1 MKKRSAFMCL
11 LALLGAPVLHAQDA
25 PASLPDVD
33 SVASDWKARFPDAAE
48 RRDFK
53 RLREYR
59 EEKLN
64 RLKLEQSTLANVH
77 LIRQQVERERMT
89 RATLEPLLKDALA
102 LAADTAGVV
111 VIEHEYPF
119 EFDNLVGHPTPG
131 RVPLAD
137 LQGAAERLAQQDSGA
152 QRTLAAVDSV
162 SGVLTASIRTLQ
174 QDIHSAESTIDNA
187 LAPEYQSQ
195 KFRIWVSLFFSL
207 LIGIMIV
214 SFFGTIYKKAG
225 DSVGTLLLSDGGL
238 QFVTIFVLI
247 IAIILFGI
255 LNILEGRELAAIL
268 SGIAGYI
275 LGRGAQ
281 VKTQGSAGD
290 APQPQPEPAAPAND
304 TPPAGPTAVRVPS
317 IFLPPA
323 PPARTETPPAR
334 DVTPPSESPAES
346 PQPAAVG

>member
-1 MKKRSAFMCL
+1 MKTRHAFMCL
-11 LALLGAPVLHAQDA
+11 LALLAAPTLHAQDA

-33 SVASDWKARFPDAAE
+33 SVASDWKARFPDAEA

-64 RLKLEQSTLANVH
+64 RMKLEQSTLANVH

-89 RATLEPLLKDALA
+89 RASLETLLQASLELQPD
-102 LAADTAGVV
+102 AADIV
-111 VIEHEYPF
+111 VIENEYSF
-119 EFDNLVGHPTPG
+119 EFENLVGDATPG
-131 RVPLAD
+131 AIPMAKLRDAM
-137 LQGAAERLAQQDSGA
+137 QRLAQQDSGA
-152 QRTLAAVDSV
+152 QQTLAAVDSV
-162 SGVLTASIRTLQ
+162 SGVLAASIRTLQ

-195 KFRIWVSLFFSL
+195 KFRTLVSLFFSL

-214 SFFGTIYKKAG
+214 AFFGTIYKKAG
-225 DSVGTLLLSDGGL
+225 DSVGSLLLSDGGL

-281 VKTQGSAGD
+281 VKAQEAAGD
-290 APQPQPEPAAPAND
+290 ASQPQPAPAAPAND
-304 TPPAGPTAVRVPS
+304 TPPPSSVRVPS